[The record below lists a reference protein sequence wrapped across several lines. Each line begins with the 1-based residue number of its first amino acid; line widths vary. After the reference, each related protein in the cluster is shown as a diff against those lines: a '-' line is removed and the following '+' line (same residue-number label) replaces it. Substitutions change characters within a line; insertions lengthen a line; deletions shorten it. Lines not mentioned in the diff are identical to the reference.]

1 MKLQATKELRV
12 FVDRLLYSAD
22 VSFTE
27 VGKVPEDKRENLSWK
42 GCYYTIQA
50 GEVFHLLRCNNWDK
64 SFFKLGC
71 GAEFSVDTGDVE
83 KFLTAHS
90 INRIHE

>member
-50 GEVFHLLRCNNWDK
+50 GEVFHLILLRRAMARGGRAIRAWAWK
-64 SFFKLGC
+64 
-71 GAEFSVDTGDVE
+71 
-83 KFLTAHS
+83 
-90 INRIHE
+90 